1 MAAPIMK
8 SKDLKFD
15 VSLHG
20 DPAQPCVISIVG
32 TGASM
37 NMMMPIVES
46 LAARDLFVINYNP
59 RDVCGTEIFRQ
70 MEAMVPEGRNL
81 MEEMGKI
88 FSADGSMNLDSD
100 FYAPYNWYDLAD
112 DVVAIMDLHN
122 IAKASVIG
130 FSTGGVIA
138 QVVMCQLKEDRLNSA
153 VICSSSCE
161 VLPSQA
167 PFENPALQ
175 ELMAAAAA
183 VSPESSKE
191 ERVKGLLPSQMSM
204 WEVAEGDPWQ
214 AILTKAIED
223 DYDKGWMDIYG
234 GMNPFST
241 LAWASFAKSHEQHIS
256 SLEQNKVPCLV
267 VAGRKDP
274 LVPYAQSE
282 MLAAKTGRAVLESH
296 DFGHILGPASNRSVL
311 LDTMADFIKTNSKSW
326 AKCCY
331 VAVDPNWF
339 GHSHSTSL
347 TSTSKGRLEDWLVW
361 CTANLHPFGIQ
372 HPALGFHCHGDV
384 IGTLMPSSWSRGH
397 ISSKKSRC
405 WWSEKPPQKI
415 GR

>member
-1 MAAPIMK
+1 MAAIMK
-8 SKDLKFD
+8 NSKDLKFD

-20 DPAQPCVISIVG
+20 DPTKPCVISIVG

-37 NMMMPIVES
+37 NSMMPIVEA

-59 RDVCGTEIFRQ
+59 RDVCGTELFRQ
-70 MEAMVPEGRNL
+70 MEQMVPEDKNL

-100 FYAPYNWYDLAD
+100 FYAPYNWYDFAD
-112 DVVAIMDLHN
+112 DVAAIMDLHN
-122 IAKASVIG
+122 VAKASVIG

-138 QVVMCQLKEDRLNSA
+138 QVVMCRLKEDRLNSA

-241 LAWASFAKSHEQHIS
+241 LAWASFAKSHELHIS
-256 SLEQNKVPCLV
+256 SLEQNKVPCLL

-282 MLAAKTGRAVLESH
+282 MLAEKTGRAILESH
-296 DFGHILGPASNRSVL
+296 EFGHILGPASNRSVL
-311 LDTMADFIKTNSKSW
+311 LDTMADFIKTNSK
-326 AKCCY
+326 
-331 VAVDPNWF
+331 
-339 GHSHSTSL
+339 
-347 TSTSKGRLEDWLVW
+347 
-361 CTANLHPFGIQ
+361 
-372 HPALGFHCHGDV
+372 
-384 IGTLMPSSWSRGH
+384 
-397 ISSKKSRC
+397 
-405 WWSEKPPQKI
+405 
-415 GR
+415 

>member
-311 LDTMADFIKTNSKSW
+311 LDTMADFIKTNSKS
-326 AKCCY
+326 
-331 VAVDPNWF
+331 
-339 GHSHSTSL
+339 
-347 TSTSKGRLEDWLVW
+347 
-361 CTANLHPFGIQ
+361 
-372 HPALGFHCHGDV
+372 
-384 IGTLMPSSWSRGH
+384 
-397 ISSKKSRC
+397 
-405 WWSEKPPQKI
+405 
-415 GR
+415 